1 MYLYLGVATILS
13 TLATVCIRYLIFMIT
28 KLSIKNGSVRWAVV
42 AHTFNPRTGKAEA
55 GGYLSLRAA
64 GLQSKFQDSL
74 SQKKKKK
81 NKNKNSQK
89 EWLSSFL
96 FSALFNYTAV
106 LKVPVGHVPTY
117 SHSSLICFLYHSVS
131 VS

>member
-81 NKNKNSQK
+81 TKTRTAKKNGCPVSCSLHYSTILLPSRSQ
-89 EWLSSFL
+89 WDMFL
-96 FSALFNYTAV
+96 PILIAV
-106 LKVPVGHVPTY
+106 
-117 SHSSLICFLYHSVS
+117 
-131 VS
+131 

>member
-81 NKNKNSQK
+81 KQK
-89 EWLSSFL
+89 QEQPKRMAVQFPVLCTIQLYCCPQGPSGTCSYL
-96 FSALFNYTAV
+96 FS
-106 LKVPVGHVPTY
+106 
-117 SHSSLICFLYHSVS
+117 
-131 VS
+131 